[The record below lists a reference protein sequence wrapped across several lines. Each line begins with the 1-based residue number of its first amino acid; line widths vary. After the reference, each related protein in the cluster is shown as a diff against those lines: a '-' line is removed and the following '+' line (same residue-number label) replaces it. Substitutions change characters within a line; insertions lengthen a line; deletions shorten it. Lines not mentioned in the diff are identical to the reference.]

1 MKTFISSIFSSC
13 LGTLLAIGLLILILG
28 AIGAGV
34 MLKNKPDV
42 HVKENSVLKLEIPAV
57 LPEQSNNIPFD
68 AFEFN
73 QNVTIG
79 LHDMAKTI
87 IHASKDPK
95 IKGIYISGGSYEH
108 GYASLK
114 IIRDALI
121 DFKNQGKFIVSYGNF
136 LDNRNYYIA
145 SVCNKIFLHPL
156 GFLDLKGF
164 GITTVFMKEFFDK
177 VGIDFNVYYAGEFKS
192 ATEIVRFNKMS
203 PQNRLQLKEYID
215 SQYQQYLDEV
225 YKSRNLS
232 YESLKSNF
240 DLFSSHSPD
249 LAYSYKIVDSIAYE
263 SDAFSYMRNM
273 MGSKEQD
280 KIDFV
285 KFQDYYEN
293 VKAKNEDYSSSNRIA
308 VVFAEGTITDAHGE
322 EGQIGSK
329 YLKILRDIRTTNS
342 IKGMVLRVN
351 SGGGSALLSD
361 EILKEIDLIRAQG
374 KPVIVSMGDY
384 AASGG
389 YYIAC
394 HSDSIFSSPYTLTG
408 SIGVFALIP
417 NFNKLMGDK
426 IGIDADTVGTGPM
439 SNKFSTLL
447 PWGKEEAEILQANV
461 NHTYNRFISVI
472 STGRNLEI
480 DKVKEIAKGRIW
492 GGRKAI
498 ELGLVNRIGTLD
510 DAIASVAKLA
520 SIEKYRISEF
530 PSQKD
535 PLQKLL
541 DKMQGKD
548 EETSSSIKAMFLK
561 NELGS
566 MYNWYQEVE
575 YYKKNKGLQMK
586 LPFILSRSN

>member
-1 MKTFISSIFSSC
+1 M
-13 LGTLLAIGLLILILG
+13 
-28 AIGAGV
+28 
-34 MLKNKPDV
+34 
-42 HVKENSVLKLEIPAV
+42 H
-57 LPEQSNNIPFD
+57 
-68 AFEFN
+68 
-73 QNVTIG
+73 
-79 LHDMAKTI
+79 
-87 IHASKDPK
+87 
-95 IKGIYISGGSYEH
+95 
-108 GYASLK
+108 
-114 IIRDALI
+114 R
-121 DFKNQGKFIVSYGNF
+121 
-136 LDNRNYYIA
+136 
-145 SVCNKIFLHPL
+145 L

-164 GITTVFMKEFFDK
+164 GITTVFLKEFFDK

-225 YKSRNLS
+225 SRSRNIP

-240 DLFSSHSPD
+240 DQFASHSPD
-249 LAYSYKIVDSIAYE
+249 LAYSYKIIDSIAYE
-263 SDAFSYMRNM
+263 ADAFSYMHHM

-285 KFQDYYEN
+285 KFQDYFEN
-293 VKAKNEDYSSSNRIA
+293 VKDKNGDYSSSNRIA

-361 EILKEIDLIRAQG
+361 EILKEIDLIKAQG

-439 SNKFSTLL
+439 SNKFGTML
-447 PWGKEEAEILQANV
+447 PWGKEEGDILQANV
-461 NHTYNRFISVI
+461 NHTYERFISVI
-472 STGRNLEI
+472 STGRKLEI

-492 GGRKAI
+492 GGQKAI
-498 ELGLVNRIGTLD
+498 ELGLVNRIGTLE
-510 DAIASVAKLA
+510 DAISAVAQLA

-535 PLQKLL
+535 PVQKLL

-548 EETSSSIKAMFLK
+548 DESGSSIKSMYLK
-561 NELGS
+561 TELGS
-566 MYNWYQEVE
+566 LYNYYQEIE
-575 YYKKNKGLQMK
+575 YYKNNKGLQMK
-586 LPFILSRSN
+586 LPFILSQNN